1 MNNRIDQN
9 LFKEIEKLGAKD
21 MELCM
26 QCGNCAAACPL
37 STGTNTFPRK
47 IYRYLQLGLKDK
59 LIESPEPW
67 LCYYC
72 GDCNTDCPRGA
83 EPAETMM
90 ATRRWLTTQF
100 DWTGLASLFYTSPK
114 WQVGAF
120 LGVTLGII
128 LLFLFGHGPVITDR
142 VALNSFAPPHWVHIG
157 DQIMFGI
164 LGALLLSNGFLM
176 YRGIMKGTKIPIL
189 TYLTQAPVFLLHYL
203 TQKRWRKCGTGPS
216 SRWMRHFFLFSGYIT
231 MEVLIIG
238 FLDVFQTDIVHPFW
252 HPTRI
257 FGYYATIAIMLVS
270 GNMLYSRWYVKE
282 EKLHRYSDFTDVF
295 FLVLLF
301 VTAFTGILVHI
312 FRLAQWPIA
321 TYVIYSIHVGIVVG
335 MLSIMLPFGKLSHLF
350 YRPLAI
356 FLTTLKEKVVKE
368 SQVNFETVTK
378 DVGDNFMGCMQCG
391 TCSGVCPWSQISYF
405 SPRQIL
411 RNISLET
418 CTQATVDTAVWDCA
432 TCGSCVANCPR
443 GIEIIDLVKS
453 VRAQN
458 VAGKKLPPIFSAPVK
473 SLEKKGNPWNGNPR
487 DRLDWAKD
495 MALPLFSSDKEYCL
509 FTCCTTAYDN
519 SGSGTS
525 GTSDTSNTSTSKG
538 CERAGLALVKLL
550 TLARVSFGSLGDK
563 ERCCGDQAAS
573 IGAEQ
578 TFLTLERKNT
588 DTFMNAGVKKILTS
602 SPHCMN
608 TFKKLYD
615 KLEKPLASEH
625 AVEILDRL
633 IAKGD
638 LTPTQKV
645 DKIVTFHDPC
655 YLGRHNG
662 IYDAPRRVLKRI
674 PGLKLVEMDNAR
686 ERSLCC
692 GGGGGGPWK
701 LYPKEQ
707 RFGVLRIN
715 QALKTG
721 ADVIATACPY
731 CIRMLNE
738 AIVELRV
745 ENKIK
750 VQDISELLLASIEL
764 SEHPLSEQISSNH
777 TEKTDT
783 NILSLEQE
791 DCHV

>member
-1 MNNRIDQN
+1 MGINTIDQN
-9 LFKEIEKLGAKD
+9 LFKEIENLGVKD

-37 STGTNTFPRK
+37 STGTTTFPRK

-59 LIESPEPW
+59 LLESPEPW

-100 DWTGLASLFYTSPK
+100 DWTGLARLFYSSPK

-120 LGVTLGII
+120 LGVTLAIV
-128 LLFLFGHGPVITDR
+128 LLFVFGHGEVITDR
-142 VALNSFAPPHWVHIG
+142 VALNSFAPPHWVHTG

-176 YRGIMKGTKIPIL
+176 YRGIMQGTKIPL
-189 TYLTQAPVFLLHYL
+189 MLYLTQAPIFLLHYL

-238 FLDVFQTDIVHPFW
+238 FLEVFQTDIIHPFW

-270 GNMLYSRWYVKE
+270 GNMLYSRWYLKE

-295 FLVLLF
+295 FLILLF
-301 VTAFTGILVHI
+301 ITAFTGILVHF
-312 FRLAQWPIA
+312 FRLAGWPMA
-321 TYVIYSIHVGIVVG
+321 TYSIYSIHVGIVVG

-356 FLTTLKEKVVKE
+356 FLTTLKEKAVKE
-368 SQVNFETVTK
+368 SQVDFETVTE

-391 TCSGVCPWSQISYF
+391 TCSGVCPWSQIAYF

-418 CTQATVDTAVWDCA
+418 CTQATVDNASWDCA
-432 TCGSCVANCPR
+432 TCGACVADCPR

-453 VRAQN
+453 VRAQT
-458 VAGKKLPPIFSAPVK
+458 VAAKKLPLIFKDPVK
-473 SLEKKGNPWNGNPR
+473 SLEKKGNPWNGKPQ
-487 DRLDWAKD
+487 DRLDFAKGGMPAFD
-495 MALPLFSSDKEYCL
+495 QDKEYCL
-509 FTCCTTAYDN
+509 FTCCTTAF
-519 SGSGTS
+519 
-525 GTSDTSNTSTSKG
+525 DTSPSRG
-538 CERAGLALVKLL
+538 GELAGIALAKLL
-550 TLARVSFGSLGDK
+550 VHSKVSFGSLGAK
-563 ERCCGDQAAS
+563 ENCCGDQASA
-573 IGAEQ
+573 IGVKQ
-578 TFLTLERKNT
+578 VFSDLERKNT
-588 DTFMNAGVKKILTS
+588 DLFMAAGVKKILTS

-608 TFKKLYD
+608 TFNKQYGELKNTI
-615 KLEKPLASEH
+615 ESEH
-625 AVEILDRL
+625 YIELFDRL
-633 IAKGD
+633 IAKRQIIPSRVID
-638 LTPTQKV
+638 LKV
-645 DKIVTFHDPC
+645 TYHDPC

-662 IYDAPRRVLKRI
+662 IYDAPRRVLKSI
-674 PGLKLVEMDNAR
+674 PGLTLIEMDNNR
-686 ERSLCC
+686 GRSLCC

-701 LYPKEQ
+701 QYPPEH
-707 RFGVLRIN
+707 RFGVVRVR
-715 QALKTG
+715 QAMKTG
-721 ADVIATACPY
+721 ASVIATACPY

-738 AIVELRV
+738 AIVELKVGNR
-745 ENKIK
+745 IT
-750 VQDISELLLASIEL
+750 VQDISELLLTSVEFFD
-764 SEHPLSEQISSNH
+764 
-777 TEKTDT
+777 EKPNEKPDT
-783 NILSLEQE
+783 KTICLEQE

>member
-1 MNNRIDQN
+1 MGTIAMGRNAIDQN
-9 LFKEIEKLGAKD
+9 LLGEIEKLGAKD

-37 STGTNTFPRK
+37 SSGANTFPRK

-59 LIESPEPW
+59 LLESPEPW

-100 DWTGLASLFYTSPK
+100 DWTGLARLFYSSPK
-114 WQVGAF
+114 WQVAAF
-120 LGVTLGII
+120 LTVTLGII

-157 DQIMFGI
+157 DQIMFAI

-176 YRGIMKGTKIPIL
+176 YRGIMKNTQIPIV

-216 SRWMRHFFLFSGYIT
+216 SRWLRHFLLFSGYVV
-231 MEVLIIG
+231 MEIFIIG
-238 FLDVFQTDIVHPFW
+238 FLENFQTDIVHPFW

-257 FGYYATIAIMLVS
+257 FGYYATVALMLIS

-295 FLVLLF
+295 FLILLF
-301 VTAFTGILVHI
+301 VSAFTGILIHI
-312 FRLAQWPIA
+312 FRLSGWPIA
-321 TYVIYSIHVGIVVG
+321 TYTIYTIHVAIVVG

-356 FLTTLKEKVVKE
+356 FLTTLKEKAVKE
-368 SQVNFETVTK
+368 SQVVFETVTK
-378 DVGDNFMGCMQCG
+378 DVGDNFMSCMQCG
-391 TCSGVCPWSQISYF
+391 TCSGVCPWSRITYY

-418 CTQATVDTAVWDCA
+418 CTQATVDMTAWDCA
-432 TCGSCVANCPR
+432 TCGACVEHCPR

-453 VRAQN
+453 IRGQN
-458 VAGKKLPPIFSAPVK
+458 VAAKKLPKIFTAPVS
-473 SLEKKGNPWNGNPR
+473 SLKKKGNPWNGKPQ

-495 MALPLFSSDKEYCL
+495 VGMPAFSRENEYCL
-509 FTCCTTAYDN
+509 FTCCTTAYD
-519 SGSGTS
+519 TS
-525 GTSDTSNTSTSKG
+525 SSKG
-538 CERAGLALVKLL
+538 CEKAGKSLLKLL
-550 TLARVSFGSLGDK
+550 SLADVSFGALGDK
-563 ERCCGDQAAS
+563 ESCCGDQAAS
-573 IGAEQ
+573 IGEKE
-578 TFLTLERKNT
+578 TFSGLEKKNT
-588 DTFMNAGVKKILTS
+588 DMFIGSGVKKILTF

-608 TFKKLYD
+608 TFKNQYAGLKNAVD
-615 KLEKPLASEH
+615 TEH
-625 AVEILDRL
+625 YIELLDRL
-633 IAKGD
+633 IAKGRIK
-638 LTPTQKV
+638 PVGMV
-645 DKIVTFHDPC
+645 DMTVTYHDPC

-662 IYDAPRRVLKRI
+662 IYDAPRRVLNSI
-674 PGLKLVEMDNAR
+674 PKLRLVEMENNR

-692 GGGGGGPWK
+692 GGGGGGLWK
-701 LYPKEQ
+701 EYPLDQ
-707 RFGVLRIN
+707 RFGVVRVR
-715 QALKTG
+715 QAIKTG

-738 AIVELRV
+738 AITELNV
-745 ENKIK
+745 ENKIQ
-750 VQDISELLLASIEL
+750 VQDISELVLTSVEF
-764 SEHPLSEQISSNH
+764 SNDTKKSH
-777 TEKTDT
+777 THIT
-783 NILSLEQE
+783 SLEQE